1 MTLDFGRLV
10 VGTFL
15 IGFMWGFFSIN
26 PLITG
31 GVIGILY
38 GLTDLAKEQGKI
50 KSTLDNIGDL
60 L

>member
-1 MTLDFGRLV
+1 MLDFGRLI

-15 IGFMWGFFSIN
+15 IGFLWGYFAIN

-38 GLTDLAKEQGKI
+38 GLTDSAKEKGRI
-50 KSTLDNIGDL
+50 K
-60 L
+60 